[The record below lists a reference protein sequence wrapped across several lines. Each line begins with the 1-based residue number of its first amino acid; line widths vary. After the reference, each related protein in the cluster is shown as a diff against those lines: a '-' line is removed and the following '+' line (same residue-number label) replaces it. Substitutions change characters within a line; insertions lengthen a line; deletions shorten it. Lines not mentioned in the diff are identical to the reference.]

1 MTVKSRRVNVKAILA
16 DPDLRR
22 KLMVPVVQATQARE
36 GIDTTTEQADRAYHV
51 VTETE
56 KTAFFSLGSFRAARG
71 NPERREEVFVR
82 SLNETT
88 SGVRFDVARRDFGA
102 IEGAPLAFRRVGLV
116 GHIFR
121 ECHPLDSFHGRARRG
136 AYTGNDPKYV
146 HCWWED
152 ALNRR
157 SGTGWTWEKFA
168 KGGDFARFYA
178 DVDLIVHWDPI
189 RRTFADFHG
198 RKGREIERPESL
210 DDFFRPGLTWPLAA
224 STFNMRLMPSG
235 CVFGHKGPAVFPLD
249 DSLTYYLL
257 GILNSGMA
265 EYLMGGL
272 TSREEMG
279 ARWEVGVVKRLP
291 VPLPQPVVKERIG
304 GCAATIHDAKAAWDE
319 GNETSTRFVVP
330 WLLRDQTG
338 ALSGQALPSRLG
350 HLASSEASEESR
362 IQLLYSEL
370 NDDVYRLYG
379 IPDSTRKIID
389 ETLGER
395 PPELIWPQMGRKT
408 VEQKRM
414 EHVWRLLSYCVKRVV
429 EADDDGIVPFAW
441 SSREPSLIERVRLE
455 LHGHF
460 PDQDPNQLEVDIAN
474 ELKRKVKGYRA
485 CSGIEDWLENAF
497 FVYHCDLYKKRPI
510 FWHLASAQGTS
521 PFAFGVLVHYH
532 RFDKNRMAK
541 LRAGYLRDAIE
552 EFRREAGQADKAGRP
567 EDRVEWQARLEET
580 QALDKRLQ
588 WVHEGVHEGTEG
600 GARDFRILTPW
611 KESAVRPKGWDPDLD
626 DGVKVNIEPFEKA
639 GVLRKGKVT

>member
-56 KTAFFSLGSFRAARG
+56 KTAFFSLAQFRSTRG
-71 NPERREEVFVR
+71 GPDSREEAFVR
-82 SLNETT
+82 GIRNGTEP
-88 SGVRFDVARRDFGA
+88 VRFDVARRDFAA
-102 IEGAPLAFRRVGLV
+102 IEGAPLAYRRVGLV
-116 GHIFR
+116 AHVFR
-121 ECHPLDSFHGRARRG
+121 EALALEPEWAIARQGKATAGDSRWLRE
-136 AYTGNDPKYV
+136 
-146 HCWWED
+146 WWEVLD
-152 ALNRR
+152 RP
-157 SGTGWTWEKFA
+157 GWVPFA
-168 KGGDFARFYA
+168 KGGDFCRFYDA
-178 DVDLIVHWDPI
+178 IDLMLDW
-189 RRTFADFHG
+189 
-198 RKGREIERPESL
+198 REEYRDDLKASGNGLPSL
-210 DDFFRPGLTWPLAA
+210 EHYFKPGLTWPLAA
-224 STFNMRLMPSG
+224 SVFNVRRLPAG
-235 CVFGHKGPAVFPLD
+235 CVFAHKGPAIFPEREAD
-249 DSLTYYLL
+249 TEFLL
-257 GILNSGMA
+257 GVLNSQLA
-265 EYLMGGL
+265 EYLLAGL

-279 ARWEVGVVKRLP
+279 ARWEVGVIKKLP
-291 VPLPQPVVKERIG
+291 VPSPTLAGKDRIG
-304 GCAATIHDAKAAWDE
+304 LCAASIHDAKAAWDK
-319 GNETSTRFVVP
+319 GNEASTRFDIP
-330 WLLRDQTG
+330 WILLCREG
-338 ALSGQALPSRLG
+338 LSGQPLPLRLD
-350 HLASSEASEESR
+350 HLEGFEASEEAR
-362 IQLLYSEL
+362 IRRHYSEL
-370 NDDVYRLYG
+370 NDEVYRLYG
-379 IPDSTRKIID
+379 VSDSTRKIIE

-395 PPELIWPQMGRKT
+395 PQELIWPQMGRKT

-429 EADDDGIVPFAW
+429 EADDDGIVSFAW
-441 SSREPSLIERVRLE
+441 SSREPSLIDRLRLE

-485 CSGIEDWLENAF
+485 CRGIEDWLENAF
-497 FVYHCDLYKKRPI
+497 FEYHCDLYKKRPI
-510 FWHLASAQGTS
+510 FWHIASSQGTS
-521 PFAFGVLVHYH
+521 PFAFGALVHYH

-567 EDRVEWQARLEET
+567 EDRVEWQARMEET

-588 WVHEGVHEGTEG
+588 WVHEGVHEGAEG

-611 KESAVRPKGWDPDLD
+611 KEPAARPKGWDPDLD
-626 DGVKVNIEPFEKA
+626 DGVKVNIEPSEKA